1 MRTCPIIVL
10 TGEQK
15 QILKE
20 ITRSRQL
27 PHCLVTR
34 AQIVLFASEGKTNK
48 AISQELQLQEETV
61 GTWRKRWLMAADELT
76 TSHGNP
82 KAMRKKIEAVLADAE
97 RSGAPATFT
106 PEQICR
112 LIALAC
118 ETPPDYL
125 SEWSQTTL
133 AQEAVKRGIVDSI
146 SPASVGR
153 FLKSGSDKTP
163 SFPLLAKP

>member
-1 MRTCPIIVL
+1 LRTCPIIVL
-10 TGEQK
+10 IDEQK

-20 ITRSRQL
+20 ITRSRQQ
-27 PHCLVTR
+27 PHGLVER
-34 AQIVLFASEGKTNK
+34 AQIILFASEGKTNK

-61 GTWRKRWLMAADELT
+61 GTWRKRWLMAVDELA
-76 TSHGNP
+76 TSQGNP
-82 KAMRKKIEAVLADAE
+82 KVLRKKIEDVLADAG
-97 RSGAPATFT
+97 RSGAPAKFT

-133 AQEAVKRGIVDSI
+133 AQEAVKRNIVESI
-146 SPASVGR
+146 SPASVGV
-153 FLKSGSDKTP
+153 F
-163 SFPLLAKP
+163 

>member
-10 TGEQK
+10 INEQK

-27 PHCLVTR
+27 PHGLVER
-34 AQIVLFASEGKTNK
+34 AQIILLASEGKTNK
-48 AISQELQLQEETV
+48 DISQELQLQEETV
-61 GTWRKRWLMAADELT
+61 GIWRKRWLVAADELT
-76 TSHGNP
+76 AHHGNP
-82 KAMRKKIEAVLADAE
+82 KALRKKIEGLLADAE
-97 RSGAPATFT
+97 RSGAPAKFT

-112 LIALAC
+112 IIALAC

-133 AQEAVKRGIVDSI
+133 AQEAVKRNIVESI

-153 FLKSGSDKTP
+153 FLK
-163 SFPLLAKP
+163 